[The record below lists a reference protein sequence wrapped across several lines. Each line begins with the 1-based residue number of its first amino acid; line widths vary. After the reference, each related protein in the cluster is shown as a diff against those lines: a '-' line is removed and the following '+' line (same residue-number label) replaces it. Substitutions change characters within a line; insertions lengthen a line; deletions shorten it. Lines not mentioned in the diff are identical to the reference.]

1 MARWLPFVL
10 VSLVCLG
17 LTVRDGRRRS
27 WPRVGWWLGCWSLAA
42 LTWIPVTVT
51 FGSQVAGIQTFHWAN
66 GTWVLWPLQPAGID
80 ASFWLNIVMTI
91 PQGML
96 WQWNFNG
103 RWPQWLSVGLVTGLT
118 LETGQAIGNY
128 LVGLGR
134 WVDIN
139 DVLTNTLGVILG
151 ALIFVWGQR
160 RAQFRR

>member
-1 MARWLPFVL
+1 MTRWLPFML
-10 VSLVCLG
+10 ASLVCLG
-17 LTVRDGRRRS
+17 LVLRAGHQRS
-27 WPRVGWWLGCWSLAA
+27 WPRVGWWIGCWVLVA

-51 FGSQVAGIQTFHWAN
+51 FGSQVADIQTFHWAN

-103 RWPQWLSVGLVTGLT
+103 RWPQWLGAGLATGLT

-139 DVLTNTLGVILG
+139 DVLTNALGVLLG
-151 ALIFVWGQR
+151 ALIFAWGR
-160 RAQFRR
+160 RQEQLRR